1 MQSERLETIFK
12 RDLDRLDGLAD
23 DEWLPRTRGPRR
35 HVTGAGVAAFAAI
48 TVALLVV
55 ALSALAVRDAH
66 VAEER
71 SLTTSQPYVVESQGA
86 SSSATANAWL
96 TSSPTCPRG
105 QLVALDITQPPPPGS
120 LPGTGAA
127 GAEAAFRRANPAIS
141 DFRMYPWGESQPASG
156 NDPRL
161 RDTVWIVA
169 GDQTYIA
176 MRIGGAPSNVSW
188 FAYPAKVVGCRTP
201 TNFRIGP
208 PTGRP

>member
-23 DEWLPRTRGPRR
+23 DDWLPRLPGPRR
-35 HVTGAGVAAFAAI
+35 HVTGAGVATFAAI
-48 TVALLVV
+48 TVAVLVV
-55 ALSALAVRDAH
+55 ALSALAVREAQ
-66 VAEER
+66 VPEEAA
-71 SLTTSQPYVVESQGA
+71 LATSKPYVVESQGA
-86 SSSATANAWL
+86 SSSASANAWL
-96 TSSPTCPRG
+96 TGSPTCPSG

-120 LPGTGAA
+120 LPGSGAA
-127 GAEAAFRRANPAIS
+127 GAEAAFRRVNPAIS

-188 FAYPAKVVGCRTP
+188 FAYPAKVVGCRSG
-201 TNFRIGP
+201 TNLRTSP
-208 PTGRP
+208 PTGQP